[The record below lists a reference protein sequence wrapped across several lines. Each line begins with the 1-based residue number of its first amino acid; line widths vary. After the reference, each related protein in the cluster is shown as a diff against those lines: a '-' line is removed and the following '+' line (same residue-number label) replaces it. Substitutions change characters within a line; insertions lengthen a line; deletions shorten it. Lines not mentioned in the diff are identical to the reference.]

1 MPIGPQP
8 RGARGTF
15 DRPYSA
21 LRLRLGL
28 AIVGLI
34 VCVGG
39 GILLWHLGFAPLG
52 IALFVI
58 AGFAVIDL
66 VVVSVRLARGGGSPP
81 LPPPPA

>member
-66 VVVSVRLARGGGSPP
+66 VVVSVRLARGGGNPP
-81 LPPPPA
+81 LPPART